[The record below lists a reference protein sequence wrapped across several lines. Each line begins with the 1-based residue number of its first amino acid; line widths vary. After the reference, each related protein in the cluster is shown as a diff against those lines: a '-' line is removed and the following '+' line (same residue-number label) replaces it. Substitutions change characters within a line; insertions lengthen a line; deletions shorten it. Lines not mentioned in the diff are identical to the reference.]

1 MIENRNWNLKIF
13 FFWNF
18 IRVSKYKYYQV
29 ESPTKKQATDYQ
41 QSQNRVMNF
50 LEFVYSNPAT
60 HSNSIE
66 GLYQNALSNNL
77 FHLVFNREDVRR
89 FLSSKLSFNI
99 FQPIDKSQ
107 FQQKVPLVVGRLVKW
122 QMDLVDMQKYS
133 SENDDV
139 RYLLTII
146 DVFSKYAHVI
156 PLKDKT
162 SRQVSTA
169 LFTLFSTLN
178 ISRPR
183 LLQSDQGKEFI
194 GSETRKICEALGI
207 VQIFSYAYSPLG
219 YIERFNKTL
228 KQKIFSWLQSNREH
242 NYFWTMQGQV
252 QLPFRYIDNLQHIV
266 HNYNHSIHSSLKE
279 APFTVHFCDA
289 NDRRCMKIQ
298 NRIYNRSVRKNN
310 NNPIIR
316 QPFLPHDKVV
326 ILSYLNPV
334 LSNLEKDKIKKKFNK
349 VSTPKW
355 TNEFF
360 EILEVSRDELNQ
372 NILRYTLQ
380 DKFDHPIKRKF
391 YHHEIQKIS

>member
-1 MIENRNWNLKIF
+1 M
-13 FFWNF
+13 
-18 IRVSKYKYYQV
+18 
-29 ESPTKKQATDYQ
+29 ESPAKKQATDYQ

-60 HSNSIE
+60 HSNSVE
-66 GLYQNALSNNL
+66 GPYQNALSNNL

-89 FLSSKLSFNI
+89 FLSTKLSFNI

-107 FQQKVPLVVGRLVKW
+107 FQQKVPLVVGRLAKW

-146 DVFSKYAHVI
+146 DVFSKYAHAI

-169 LFTLFSTLN
+169 LFTLFTTPN
-178 ISRPR
+178 ITRPR

-228 KQKIFSWLQSNREH
+228 KQKIFSWLQ
-242 NYFWTMQGQV
+242 
-252 QLPFRYIDNLQHIV
+252 
-266 HNYNHSIHSSLKE
+266 
-279 APFTVHFCDA
+279 
-289 NDRRCMKIQ
+289 
-298 NRIYNRSVRKNN
+298 
-310 NNPIIR
+310 
-316 QPFLPHDKVV
+316 
-326 ILSYLNPV
+326 
-334 LSNLEKDKIKKKFNK
+334 
-349 VSTPKW
+349 
-355 TNEFF
+355 
-360 EILEVSRDELNQ
+360 
-372 NILRYTLQ
+372 
-380 DKFDHPIKRKF
+380 
-391 YHHEIQKIS
+391 